1 MDKELF
7 INKYTVQKSTF
18 GEMCAAGDEVCF
30 QAPCIGYVIRGSFS
44 IRYKGKVFEVKRGDL
59 ICLASSASRF
69 SVLNGKPD
77 AELYSVGFS
86 FFPPAACMSGE
97 LQVIEGYARH
107 IVDEM
112 FATYDDDFLYSVS
125 CLYRLLSDLHG
136 RARPTEE
143 GSGEQIVAPALEY
156 IGRHCTERIRVS
168 ELAHLC
174 NYSESGFYKIFK
186 EQTGMTPIRYKH
198 GVLIR
203 RAVELLQTSEK
214 SVDEIS
220 YELGFSSANYFRKVF
235 YSVTGKTPRQ
245 IRGGRE

>member
-1 MDKELF
+1 
-7 INKYTVQKSTF
+7 
-18 GEMCAAGDEVCF
+18 
-30 QAPCIGYVIRGSFS
+30 
-44 IRYKGKVFEVKRGDL
+44 
-59 ICLASSASRF
+59 
-69 SVLNGKPD
+69 
-77 AELYSVGFS
+77 
-86 FFPPAACMSGE
+86 MSGE

-136 RARPTEE
+136 RARPAEE
-143 GSGEQIVAPALEY
+143 GGGEQIVAPALEY

-220 YELGFSSANYFRKVF
+220 YELGFSSANYSRKVF